1 MRFSPANPG
10 EIIETDLAAGSQE
23 ESPVHHGANS
33 LPIPG
38 EVHSEADD
46 AMLLRAARSKSCLK
60 SDFDAERSNS
70 RKSRMDSRGVVIDSE
85 RKQKV
90 LFVDEVHEDAP
101 IEEVKEVAPV
111 KNKGGDCCTIL

>member
-1 MRFSPANPG
+1 
-10 EIIETDLAAGSQE
+10 
-23 ESPVHHGANS
+23 
-33 LPIPG
+33 
-38 EVHSEADD
+38 
-46 AMLLRAARSKSCLK
+46 MLLRAARSKSCLK